1 MIVYFLQHQP
11 GKVTMLSWWRVDL
24 LVSQGQLLLEVEAH
38 GLVLLLAVPE
48 RADQLGVD
56 LIYSNVSIS

>member
-1 MIVYFLQHQP
+1 
-11 GKVTMLSWWRVDL
+11 MLSWWRVDL